1 MSIEHSAKNTRSMQL
16 PREVVIGRDVLDS
29 MPDVCTRLGVLPKGS
44 LALVVA
50 DSNTLRI
57 AGKRVVEGL
66 ESAHIECGHILVK
79 RASMDEV
86 DRVVELSKGALLLIG
101 VGGGTV
107 IDVSKLASTRLGIPF
122 ISVPTVASHDGIVSS
137 RASIRDEGG
146 SSVSV
151 EAQAPMAVVA
161 DTGVIVRAPYR
172 FLAAGCGDI
181 ISNQTAILDWKL
193 AYRLKGEPYSEY
205 ASALSEMTAKIV
217 MDSAESIKP
226 NLEEA
231 VRIVMKALVS
241 SGVAMSIAGSS
252 RPASGSEHKFSHM
265 LDMIAPKPALHGEQ
279 CGVGSIMMMYL
290 HGGNWRAIR
299 DALMT
304 IGAPTTAEQLK
315 IPENCIVEALV
326 RAREVRPERFTIIDG
341 GLTEEAA
348 IKLATH
354 TGVIE

>member
-1 MSIEHSAKNTRSMQL
+1 LSIEQSDKNARRMQL

-29 MPDVCTRLGVLPKGS
+29 IADVCTGLGVLPEDG

-50 DSNTLRI
+50 DSNTMSI
-57 AGKRVVEGL
+57 AGTRVVEGL
-66 ESAHIECGHILVK
+66 EDAHIDSGHILVGT
-79 RASMDEV
+79 ASMDEV
-86 DRVVELSKGALLLIG
+86 KKVVESSGDASLLIG

-107 IDVSKLASTRLGIPF
+107 IDVSKLASTKIGIPF

-137 RASIRDEGG
+137 RASIRNKNGT
-146 SSVSV
+146 VSV

-161 DTGVIVRAPYR
+161 DTGIIVRAPYR

-193 AYRLKGEPYSEY
+193 AYRLKGETYSEY
-205 ASALSEMTAKIV
+205 ASALSGMTAKII

-231 VRIVMKALVS
+231 VRTVMKALVS

-265 LDMIAPKPALHGEQ
+265 LDIIAPRPALHGEQ

-290 HGGNWRAIR
+290 HGGNWQAIR
-299 DALMT
+299 DALTT
-304 IGAPTTAEQLK
+304 IGAPTTAEQLR
-315 IPENCIVEALV
+315 ISEERIVEALV
-326 RAREVRPERFTIIDG
+326 GAWQVRPERFTIIDS
-341 GLTEEAA
+341 GLTEDAA

-354 TGVIE
+354 TGVIG